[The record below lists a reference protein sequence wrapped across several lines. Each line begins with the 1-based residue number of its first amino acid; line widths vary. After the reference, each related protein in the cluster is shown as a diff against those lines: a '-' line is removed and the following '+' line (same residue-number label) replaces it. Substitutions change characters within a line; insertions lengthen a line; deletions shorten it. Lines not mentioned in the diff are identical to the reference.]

1 MCLFEGKNIIAV
13 TARHLCPRPLW
24 EQIPRI
30 RNAGITR
37 VILREKDLSA
47 DEYLALA
54 EKVLCSCKECG
65 VELTIHAFPDVAEK
79 LHVERLHMPLPLLRE
94 DLVSCFPL
102 LGTSVHSL
110 EQLEKAEALKVGYV
124 TFGHV
129 FPTDCKK
136 DLPPRGLSTLSEIC
150 SRTALPV
157 YAIGGITKDN
167 FAEVMHAGAFGA
179 CIMSSAMLL

>member
-1 MCLFEGKNIIAV
+1 M
-13 TARHLCPRPLW
+13 W

-37 VILREKDLSA
+37 VILREKDLSQ
-47 DEYLALA
+47 DEYLSLA
-54 EKVLCSCKECG
+54 EKVLSACETCG

-110 EQLEKAEALKVGYV
+110 EQLKKAESFGVNYV

-129 FPTDCKK
+129 FKTDCKK
-136 DLPPRGLSTLSEIC
+136 DLPPRGLSLLSDIC
-150 SRTALPV
+150 RNTDLPV
-157 YAIGGITKDN
+157 YAIGGISKEN
-167 FAEVMHAGAFGA
+167 LSEVMDAGAFGA
-179 CIMSSAMLL
+179 CIMSSAMEL